1 MLEQFQAKI
10 VGFSLNWRQYKDK
23 KSKLKQNRE
32 VLARKKT
39 KTRLAENRVKKR
51 AGLESAFGATL
62 IC

>member
-23 KSKLKQNRE
+23 KSKLKQNLE
-32 VLARKKT
+32 VLAKKT